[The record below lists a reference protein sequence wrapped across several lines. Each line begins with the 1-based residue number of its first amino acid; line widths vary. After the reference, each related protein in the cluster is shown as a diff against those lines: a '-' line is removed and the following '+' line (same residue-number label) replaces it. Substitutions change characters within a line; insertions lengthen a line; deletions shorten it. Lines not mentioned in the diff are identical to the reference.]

1 MKCFKN
7 VMINSFSTFHF
18 EEFLN
23 MLRLVVIKMLWIP
36 ALRWKDEIRRYSQL
50 RTLLKRVVVI
60 GPEKN

>member
-36 ALRWKDEIRRYSQL
+36 IKI
-50 RTLLKRVVVI
+50 
-60 GPEKN
+60 